1 MATPP
6 SIASLARRGAFACAA
21 LLALAGCRA
30 PEHEPPGTP
39 PEPQATQLRDAI
51 QDPLDKA
58 QAVEGAVQE
67 ADARRRRQLADT
79 P

>member
-1 MATPP
+1 M
-6 SIASLARRGAFACAA
+6 
-21 LLALAGCRA
+21 LALAGCRA

-39 PEPQATQLRDAI
+39 PEPQATGLRDAI

-58 QAVEGAVQE
+58 QAVEGAIRE
-67 ADARRRRQLADT
+67 ADHRRREQADDT